1 MEDLQGEEKFKH
13 KENII
18 RRMIESMI
26 LPRFSDVKGIRKL
39 YSESH
44 RGVRR
49 YTVVL
54 DMNKIIGES
63 DEIVREI
70 ETLFK
75 MASLNDQ
82 SNWGSRDY
90 IRVIREMD

>member
-1 MEDLQGEEKFKH
+1 
-13 KENII
+13 
-18 RRMIESMI
+18 
-26 LPRFSDVKGIRKL
+26 
-39 YSESH
+39 
-44 RGVRR
+44 
-49 YTVVL
+49 
-54 DMNKIIGES
+54 MNKIIGES